1 MLRSPGGAAPTRSRN
16 LGERFFSLMSSNRT
30 RLRWWCAG
38 GVAAATIVAAFAAA
52 GNRDSLE
59 AGFANP
65 PAEARLRCYWWWLN
79 GNTDKAAITRDLE
92 QMKAKGYGGALL
104 VDAGGAEQQGNGR
117 VPAGPMFGSPQW
129 RELFRHALSEAS
141 RLGLELS
148 FEIQSGW
155 NLGGPT
161 VKPEQASKI
170 LTWSRTAVKGPAE
183 FRQRLPQPHTALGF
197 YRDVAVLAYPL
208 HHGPA
213 MPKRPIRQLAIKNA
227 STEAGFSMPEGEKF
241 LDDIAP
247 EPGEEDARISD
258 VRNLTAKLSPEGDLA
273 WSVPEGDWEILRVG
287 YTCSGAKVST
297 SSDTWQ
303 GLAIDYLDRSAF
315 ETYWS
320 DVVDP
325 LLQDARPYLGSTLR
339 YLATDS
345 WELGGTNWTGHFRDE
360 FRQRRGY
367 DPLPYLPIV
376 AGRILDSRAISN
388 RFLADL
394 RRTVGDLVI
403 SQHYEP
409 FAEMAAKY
417 GLGVHPESGGPHGAP
432 IDALETLGAVTF
444 PQTEFW
450 ARSNT
455 HRTSDADRFF
465 VKEAASASHTYG
477 KTLVAAE
484 GMTSIGPQWEE
495 AIWDDL
501 KPTFDQAVCEGLNRL
516 IWHTFTSSPKSMG
529 VPGQEYFAG
538 THLNPNVTW
547 WNEAG
552 AFVSYINRS
561 QFLLQKGLPVADAVY
576 YYGDQVPNF
585 ARLKSSDPARVLPG
599 YDYDVADEDVLVNR
613 MSVRDGRIV
622 LPDGMSYRLLV
633 LPDRSNISLAAL
645 KAIQRLVRD
654 GAAVLGPEPAHA
666 TGLGGGDAEVKTI
679 ADEVWSSGKIRTGQT
694 GREALAALGVPPDFA
709 APADFD
715 YVHRREGD
723 TDIYFVR
730 NTRPE
735 SVEGEAA
742 FRVAGKEPEL
752 WHPDTGRIEPQP
764 IYNEAGRSTRVP
776 LRLEAYGSVFVVFR
790 HPAGRHAVAPLVSG
804 AQIDLA
810 SNELTTGSRGDYDVT
825 LSDGTVLK
833 AQVSSVPPPVTV
845 AGPWTVEFTPGWRAP
860 SKSTLDRLESWTANS
875 DPGIRYYSGTAKYHA
890 HFQAPAAKELELD
903 LGEVREIAHVYLN
916 GHDLGTLWKKPFR
929 VRLDAAARAGTNDLE
944 VDVTNL
950 WPNRLI
956 GDQLL
961 PAGERLTHTNIT
973 KWRADSPLLPSGLL
987 GPVTVRGLVT
997 VKLR

>member
-1 MLRSPGGAAPTRSRN
+1 MPATI
-16 LGERFFSLMSSNRT
+16 
-30 RLRWWCAG
+30 RWSWCAG
-38 GVAAATIVAAFAAA
+38 GIIAVAAIAALAAA
-52 GNRDSLE
+52 GNRDTLE

-92 QMKAKGYGGALL
+92 EMKAKGYGGALL

-129 RELFRHALSEAS
+129 RELFRHALSDAA

-148 FEIQSGW
+148 LQIQSGW

-161 VKPEQASKI
+161 VKPEQASKV
-170 LTWSRTAVKGPAE
+170 LTWSRTTATGPAE
-183 FRQRLPQPHTALGF
+183 FHQRLAQPRTMLGF

-213 MPKRPIRQLAIKNA
+213 LPSRPIRQLAIKNA
-227 STEAGFSMPEGEKF
+227 SAEAGFSMPEGEKF
-241 LDDIAP
+241 LDDAVP

-258 VRNLTAKLSPEGDLA
+258 VRDLTAQLSPEGDLT
-273 WSVPEGDWEILRVG
+273 WSAPPGEWEILRVG

-297 SSDTWQ
+297 ASDTWQ
-303 GLAIDYLDRSAF
+303 GLAIDYLDRFAF
-315 ETYWS
+315 ETYWGE
-320 DVVDP
+320 VVDP
-325 LLQDARPYLGSTLR
+325 VLQDARPYLGRTLR

-345 WELGGTNWTGHFRDE
+345 WELGGTNWTGRFREE
-360 FRQRRGY
+360 FRERRGY

-376 AGRILDSRAISN
+376 AGRILDSRNTSN

-403 SQHYEP
+403 SQHYLP

-432 IDALETLGAVTF
+432 IDALETLGAATF

-455 HRTSDADRFF
+455 HRTRDEDRFF
-465 VKEAASASHTYG
+465 VKEAASAAHTYG

-495 AIWDDL
+495 SIWDDL

-561 QFLLQKGLPVADAVY
+561 QFLLQQGLPVADAVY

-599 YDYDVADEDVLVNR
+599 YDYDVADEEVLVRR
-613 MSVRDGRIV
+613 MRVRDGLIV

-633 LPDRSNISLAAL
+633 LPERTNISLAAL
-645 KAIQRLVRD
+645 QAIQKLVQD
-654 GAAVLGPEPAHA
+654 GAAVLGSKPTHA
-666 TGLGGGDAEVKTI
+666 TGLGQSDAEVQAI
-679 ADEVWSSGKIRTGQT
+679 AGKLWDSGKIRTGQT
-694 GREALAALGVPPDFA
+694 GREALSALGVAPDFSG
-709 APADFD
+709 PATFD
-715 YVHRREGD
+715 YIHRRAGN
-723 TDIYFVR
+723 TDLYFVR

-735 SVEGEAA
+735 WVQSEVA

-764 IYNEAGRSTRVP
+764 VCNAADGSTRVP
-776 LRLEAYGSVFVVFR
+776 LRLEPNGSVFVVFR
-790 HPAGRHAVAPLVSG
+790 RPAGLHAVAPLFAD

-810 SNELTTGSRGDYDVT
+810 SKELTSGTRGEYDVT
-825 LSDGTVLK
+825 LSDGRMLK
-833 AQVSSVPPPVTV
+833 AQIPSIPDPVTI
-845 AGPWTVEFTPGWRAP
+845 AGPWAVEFTPGWRAP
-860 SKSTLDRLESWTANS
+860 AKTVFERLESWTANS
-875 DPGIRYYSGTAKYHA
+875 DPGIRYYSGTAKYRA
-890 HFQAPAAKELELD
+890 HFQAAAATGLELD
-903 LGEVREIAHVYLN
+903 LGEVHEIAHVYVN
-916 GHDLGTLWKKPFR
+916 GRDLGTLWKKPFR
-929 VRLDAAARAGTNDLE
+929 VRLDGAARTGANELE

-961 PAGERLTHTNIT
+961 PPTERLTHTNIA
-973 KWRADSPLLPSGLL
+973 KWRADSPLLPSGLM
-987 GPVTVRGLVT
+987 GPVTVRSRVT